1 MAALPQMKLLI
12 SLAQIDGKV
21 AERERNY
28 IINIGRA
35 NGLYP
40 DEVEPL
46 FDQRHELLIPEGLTD
61 DFKFNYM
68 FSLIQLMK
76 IDERMYKEELMFC
89 AKIASNLGYKPE
101 VLFDLLLHVNSF
113 NMGQNEMADLKA
125 LVQKHLNR

>member
-21 AERERNY
+21 ADRERNY
-28 IINIGRA
+28 IVNIGRA

-46 FDQRHELLIPEGLTD
+46 FDQRHELIIPTDLTD
-61 DFKFNYM
+61 DQKFDYI

-76 IDERMYKEELMFC
+76 IDERMYREELMFC
-89 AKIASNLGYKPE
+89 GKIATNLGYRSE
-101 VLFDLLLHVNSF
+101 VLFDLLLHVRSF
-113 NMGQNEMADLKA
+113 EMPAQEMADLKA
-125 LVQKHLNR
+125 MVQKNLKR

>member
-46 FDQRHELLIPEGLTD
+46 FDQRHDLIIPDGLTAD
-61 DFKFNYM
+61 QKFNYI

-76 IDERMYKEELMFC
+76 IDERMYKEELLFC
-89 AKIASNLGYKPE
+89 E
-101 VLFDLLLHVNSF
+101 NS
-113 NMGQNEMADLKA
+113 GQSRL
-125 LVQKHLNR
+125 